1 MSMTYTVRDTAAGDH
16 QHGMDVDDLRTF
28 VETIRD
34 EELPFLRP
42 ADQRRFIDALDALAR
57 GDVDAA
63 MSYLA
68 DLSIDV
74 TPEGGDDK

>member
-1 MSMTYTVRDTAAGDH
+1 MPKTYTVRDTAAGDH

-34 EELPFLRP
+34 DELPYLRP

-57 GDVDAA
+57 GDMETARPL
-63 MSYLA
+63 LA

-74 TPEGGDDK
+74 TTEGGDVR